1 MSALEKRAWI
11 RLGTAI
17 AAYATYLALILIR
30 DDGVRLAEVSY
41 VPALLWTIGGA
52 IVASIV
58 LDILVSIASPR
69 EAGRADQRD
78 REIARFGDTVGQSFV
93 VIGGVAALL
102 MALLELPYF
111 WIANAVYL
119 AFVLSAVL
127 GGIARLV
134 AYRRGLPQW

>member
-52 IVASIV
+52 IVASIM

>member
-30 DDGVRLAEVSY
+30 DDGGQLAEVSY

>member
-17 AAYATYLALILIR
+17 AAYATYLGFILIR
-30 DDGVRLAEVSY
+30 DDGIPLAEVPY

-52 IVASIV
+52 IVVSIV
-58 LDILVSIASPR
+58 LDVLVSILSPR
-69 EAGRADQRD
+69 DAGQADQRD

-102 MALLELPYF
+102 MALLQLPYF

>member
-17 AAYATYLALILIR
+17 AAYATYLALIVIR
-30 DDGVRLAEVSY
+30 DDGVQLAEVSY

>member
-11 RLGTAI
+11 RLGAAI
-17 AAYATYLALILIR
+17 AAYATYLVLILIR
-30 DDGVRLAEVSY
+30 DEGISLAEVSY

-52 IVASIV
+52 IVVSIV
-58 LDILVSIASPR
+58 LDILVSIVSPR
-69 EAGRADQRD
+69 DAGQADQRD

-102 MALLELPYF
+102 MALVELPYF

>member
-17 AAYATYLALILIR
+17 AAYATYLGFILIR
-30 DDGVRLAEVSY
+30 DDGGPLAEVSY

>member
-30 DDGVRLAEVSY
+30 DDGVQLAEVSY

-52 IVASIV
+52 IVASVV

-78 REIARFGDTVGQSFV
+78 REIARFGDTVGQSFA

>member
-11 RLGTAI
+11 RLGAAI
-17 AAYATYLALILIR
+17 AAYATYLVLILIR
-30 DDGVRLAEVSY
+30 DEGISLAEVSY

-52 IVASIV
+52 IVVSIV
-58 LDILVSIASPR
+58 LDILVSIVSPR
-69 EAGRADQRD
+69 DVGQADQRD

-102 MALLELPYF
+102 MALVELPYF

>member
-17 AAYATYLALILIR
+17 AAYTTYLVLILIR
-30 DDGVRLAEVSY
+30 DDGMPLAEAPY
-41 VPALLWTIGGA
+41 VAALLWTIGGA
-52 IVASIV
+52 IVVSIV
-58 LDILVSIASPR
+58 LDILVSILSPR
-69 EAGRADQRD
+69 DAGQADQRD

-102 MALLELPYF
+102 MALLQLPYF

>member
-30 DDGVRLAEVSY
+30 DDGVPLAEVSY

-52 IVASIV
+52 IVVSIV
-58 LDILVSIASPR
+58 LDILVSILSPR
-69 EAGRADQRD
+69 DAGQADQRD
-78 REIARFGDTVGQSFV
+78 REIARFGDTVGQSFA